1 MLTRSGIRAGVAG
14 AALSLAVATG
24 GAVLSS
30 PPAQAARIVETSQPG
45 VVVIELSHADTV
57 AAAHLGAG
65 RVINAVLG
73 NDYWGVILETD
84 SRYRGGAYYRPD
96 KAASWNDVTGH
107 QVISEA
113 AAHPGGRVVI
123 AVYVDRTKSL
133 NGHPLWIQQVW

>member
-1 MLTRSGIRAGVAG
+1 MRTAVAG
-14 AALSLAVATG
+14 AALSLAVAAG
-24 GAVLSS
+24 GVALAS
-30 PPAQAARIVETSQPG
+30 PPAQAARIVETSQQPG

-65 RVINAVLG
+65 RVINALLG

-84 SRYRGGAYYRPD
+84 SRYRARAYYRPD

-123 AVYVDRTKSL
+123 AVYIDRTKSL
-133 NGHPLWIQQVW
+133 NGHPLWIEQVW

>member
-1 MLTRSGIRAGVAG
+1 M
-14 AALSLAVATG
+14 
-24 GAVLSS
+24 
-30 PPAQAARIVETSQPG
+30 
-45 VVVIELSHADTV
+45 VVIELSHADTV

-84 SRYRGGAYYRPD
+84 SRYRAGAYYRPD